1 MLVFWREEKKENVK
15 QGETQNLPI
24 NRRGKKHDV
33 GNSPD
38 YVASVQEDV
47 VQTETVT
54 EGRLGRVGL
63 NGSASIY
70 KIKLIQ

>member
-1 MLVFWREEKKENVK
+1 MFWREEKKEKVK
-15 QGETQNLPI
+15 QGETQNLPN
-24 NRRGKKHDV
+24 NRRGKKLDV

-63 NGSASIY
+63 YGSARIY
-70 KIKLIQ
+70 EIKLIQ